1 MLLKYLGNNSLPPI
15 VSLLF
20 QSCAG
25 LGCVYVMCKHW
36 DIVLCDWGAGLFSS
50 VCDTNIHNC
59 TVFSGCHSSSKGP
72 KRSSHVLAKMQ
83 NFFFVYKPCR
93 KNSLNLVH
101 ANCYCFGVVS
111 RPKSF
116 LIKLVKRAQTRKSKV
131 GSYQCRWEGL
141 AASKSGCR
149 AGRMWFQTRPGS
161 GTRGHTEK
169 KWCRPAPCC
178 LRSGN
183 RSEGSLGRCRLRPL

>member
-15 VSLLF
+15 ISLLF

-25 LGCVYVMCKHW
+25 LGCACVMCKQW
-36 DIVLCDWGAGLFSS
+36 DIVFVTGEL
-50 VCDTNIHNC
+50 VIQTYT
-59 TVFSGCHSSSKGP
+59 TVFRGCHSSSKVS
-72 KRSSHVLAKMQ
+72 KRSSHVLAKTQ
-83 NFFFVYKPCR
+83 NFFFVYKPCW
-93 KNSLNLVH
+93 KNSLNMMH
-101 ANCYCFGVVS
+101 ANRYWFGVVS

-131 GSYQCRWEGL
+131 GSYQCKWVGL

-149 AGRMWFQTRPGS
+149 AGRMWFQTHLGS

-169 KWCRPAPCC
+169 KWCRPAPCY